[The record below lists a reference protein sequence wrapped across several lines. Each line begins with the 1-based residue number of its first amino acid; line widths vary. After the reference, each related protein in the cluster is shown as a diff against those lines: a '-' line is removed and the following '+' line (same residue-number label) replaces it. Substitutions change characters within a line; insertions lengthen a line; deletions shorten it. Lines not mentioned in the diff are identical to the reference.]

1 MAGGIGDVA
10 GDFPLLHV
18 HYSWR
23 LATVQAATLPC
34 APRRPVIKPQL
45 HAITL
50 ANSRE
55 QEECSVAWNTSP
67 RLQLAAG
74 DAMKSGREA
83 PRNTQI
89 ILMIPDIPRINKL
102 LTRKPT

>member
-23 LATVQAATLPC
+23 LATVQAAALPC
-34 APRRPVIKPQL
+34 APRRPVINPQL

-55 QEECSVAWNTSP
+55 QEECSVAWNLIPTRRYDSSEKSP
-67 RLQLAAG
+67 AALAAG
-74 DAMKSGREA
+74 DAMKSGR
-83 PRNTQI
+83 
-89 ILMIPDIPRINKL
+89 
-102 LTRKPT
+102 